1 MGGELENDKWEQK
14 LTRTLA
20 LSVILFHMLC
30 IVPIFLFSRS
40 PFPVPR
46 SPFPV
51 LVTSHCEACD

>member
-20 LSVILFHMLC
+20 LSVMLFHILC
-30 IVPIFLFSRS
+30 IVPIFY
-40 PFPVPR
+40 FPVPR